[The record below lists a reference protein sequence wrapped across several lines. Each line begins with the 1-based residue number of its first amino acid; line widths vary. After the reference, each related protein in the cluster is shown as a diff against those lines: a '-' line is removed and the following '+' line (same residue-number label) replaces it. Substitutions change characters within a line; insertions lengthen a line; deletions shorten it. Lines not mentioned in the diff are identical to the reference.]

1 MVVVW
6 ILAFL
11 GVVFTSFTFSMRTEL
26 AAAGNFR
33 EKAETQSLA
42 EAGIYRAAAEII
54 NAERNVPP
62 DSTLYDALDERW
74 HSNPGAYENVP
85 LGRGT
90 YWVTVSDEESKI
102 PLNGATDAVL
112 RRLFAQSGV
121 KEGRVVSV
129 IVDSIQDWRDPDKLH
144 RLNGAEDDHYLSLP
158 VPYKA
163 KNGNFETIDELLLVK
178 GVTPEILYGNVASPD
193 RRAVLEAQPPWE
205 RQLGPGEYLGVAR
218 HLSVFGA
225 GQVNV
230 NTASAEVLMAL
241 GFGGPLGPIAS
252 FGPMVTAWATAPED
266 EHRLL
271 ARTLMTFL
279 RYPELPDEALP
290 ASLLDQPNPIPL
302 KVAQPDTLDK
312 PSDLWSVLD
321 NQQRPGL
328 VLVVTLA
335 FSPFAPT
342 EQPLTRTA
350 EFGFRQAD
358 GASGGMSHGYFSIS
372 FNVNSKKPL
381 AGLQVKL
388 LERGDLAVRDP
399 NGEFSIRNLTPG
411 EYTLEITADGHK
423 ASRHKI
429 KVPAANYDIEL

>member
-1 MVVVW
+1 MALMVVLW

-11 GVVFTSFTFSMRTEL
+11 GVVFTAFTFSMRTEL

-112 RRLFAQSGV
+112 RRLFAHSGV
-121 KEGRVVSV
+121 KDGRVVSV

-144 RLNGAEDDHYLSLP
+144 RLNGAEDDYYLSLP
-158 VPYKA
+158 IPYRA

-205 RQLGPGEYLGVAR
+205 RQLEPGEYLGVAR
-218 HLSVFGA
+218 HLSVFGM
-225 GQVNV
+225 GRVNV
-230 NTASAEVLMAL
+230 NTAPAEVLMAL
-241 GFGGPLGPIAS
+241 GLTAS
-252 FGPMVTAWATAPED
+252 EAGLA
-266 EHRLL
+266 L
-271 ARTLMTFL
+271 ARRAEAPFKSVVQLTTLLVSTGGTGRQGFEVVAAGQPGAAP
-279 RYPELPDEALP
+279 PEQVMNDLQQIGTTVSRNFHVEAMGRLNG
-290 ASLLDQPNPIPL
+290 SRLGSRI
-302 KVAQPDTLDK
+302 VAVLGNEGAPGRPKL
-312 PSDLWSVLD
+312 SIRLWSVD
-321 NQQRPGL
+321 PR
-328 VLVVTLA
+328 
-335 FSPFAPT
+335 
-342 EQPLTRTA
+342 E
-350 EFGFRQAD
+350 
-358 GASGGMSHGYFSIS
+358 GA
-372 FNVNSKKPL
+372 
-381 AGLQVKL
+381 
-388 LERGDLAVRDP
+388 
-399 NGEFSIRNLTPG
+399 
-411 EYTLEITADGHK
+411 
-423 ASRHKI
+423 
-429 KVPAANYDIEL
+429 